1 MNEVR
6 DLAFPEIKIM
16 SGKAKF
22 DHISCIFK
30 GLLISQKHKQ
40 KLFSLKIRKP
50 TEMNKNKFK
59 VYNSLYNKIR
69 RRAIQNH
76 YDKSFKSF

>member
-6 DLAFPEIKIM
+6 HLLFPEIKIKLP
-16 SGKAKF
+16 KAKF
-22 DHISCIFK
+22 DHNSWISK
-30 GLLISQKHKQ
+30 GLLISQKRKQ